1 MNLSLVIRLD
11 WSSHMTKTTRCS
23 LGKKKKN
30 PDAITISTGFDKRQ
44 SKIPLVAGD
53 LPKVIEC

>member
-11 WSSHMTKTTRCS
+11 WSIHMTKTTECI
-23 LGKKKKN
+23 GKKKKI
-30 PDAITISTGFDKRQ
+30 PDAITISTGFDERQ